1 MRRRASEG
9 RKEKNCMRLRNILIN
24 THILL
29 KLSSRLHL
37 LRMLQCRICQR
48 RNGRGEATTAAAS
61 PRRKIVKRVS
71 ESHQF
76 LASVNTNI

>member
-9 RKEKNCMRLRNILIN
+9 RKEKNCMRLRIN

-29 KLSSRLHL
+29 KLSFHPHL